1 MEKCSVGEVTHSAC
15 HLLNYVKK
23 KAVQPIEILSEN
35 DLTLLKLRTECGS
48 ELKTICL
55 HHQNVFL
62 KKYEFL
68 QKVCCDPFKKHKSS
82 IYKALRAVTVEQS
95 KVISSKG
102 YKVKPGQKLC
112 AFCRNKI
119 LKVKQIDKNVESSL
133 NMHDEEV
140 DEVGLTPDELLLQ
153 KRNAIDELNSSFHEI
168 GCSPMKLH
176 ALGKHSRSS
185 YGKKKLKSVHENVKR
200 KIQTVLETD
209 LPEEKYDL
217 ERSVIN
223 KSNDL
228 DKLVNII
235 KSELSSK
242 STNKQIQMLTIPA
255 SLMWS
260 RRKIMNTFNASDY
273 SVRKAQ
279 KLFKDKGLSMT
290 YV

>member
-1 MEKCSVGEVTHSAC
+1 M
-15 HLLNYVKK
+15 
-23 KAVQPIEILSEN
+23 
-35 DLTLLKLRTECGS
+35 
-48 ELKTICL
+48 
-55 HHQNVFL
+55 
-62 KKYEFL
+62 
-68 QKVCCDPFKKHKSS
+68 
-82 IYKALRAVTVEQS
+82 
-95 KVISSKG
+95 
-102 YKVKPGQKLC
+102 KPGQKLC

-279 KLFKDKGLSMT
+279 KLFKDKGFLAEPVNKYGKKLSPETIELVKKFYESDEHSRILPGMKDVVSLGKKEYERKRLILCYLSELYSNFKQEYPDLKIGLSKFCSLT
-290 YV
+290 L